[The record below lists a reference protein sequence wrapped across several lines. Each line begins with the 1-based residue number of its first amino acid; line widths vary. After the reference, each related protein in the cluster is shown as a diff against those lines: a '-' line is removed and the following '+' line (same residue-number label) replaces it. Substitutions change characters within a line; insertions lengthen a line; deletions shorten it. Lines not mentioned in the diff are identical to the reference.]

1 MTLIDFEQGSTRRL
15 LGALPILGDVPKVRG
30 NIKKVWRKTRNHTS
44 NGKSAAYGRTESDI
58 SSNTKKV
65 VFNQSVF
72 SGRKTIPQTSKPGS
86 DINMAPGQSGNGIHL
101 SFYIN
106 FNKLFILS
114 NSHYGNSSNIP
125 LISRY
130 YRSRK
135 NPEDF
140 CKNYKSKKIGDFG
153 RFCEIL
159 IFWASREMS
168 YILLKFI
175 QKSHNEN
182 CWFILDIIVFLCLT
196 CFIRKLGRI
205 SPIAY
210 FVNFVKYHI
219 IIWNYNKSLSE
230 CHWAERSRLD
240 WGIRWVDGVAWTGRR
255 SVLPY

>member
-58 SSNTKKV
+58 SSNPV
-65 VFNQSVF
+65 CW

-86 DINMAPGQSGNGIHL
+86 DINMAPGPSVNGIHL

-159 IFWASREMS
+159 IF
-168 YILLKFI
+168 
-175 QKSHNEN
+175 
-182 CWFILDIIVFLCLT
+182 
-196 CFIRKLGRI
+196 
-205 SPIAY
+205 
-210 FVNFVKYHI
+210 
-219 IIWNYNKSLSE
+219 
-230 CHWAERSRLD
+230 
-240 WGIRWVDGVAWTGRR
+240 
-255 SVLPY
+255 